1 MKGRTIKLVK
11 EDIGEYLMTLEKIL
25 GKDSLNVIQK
35 ELTINEK
42 IANRTLKS
50 PIINIPLR
58 ERSSK
63 LQNKERH

>member
-50 PIINIPLR
+50 SVYQHTIKR
-58 ERSSK
+58 EE
-63 LQNKERH
+63 QQATE

>member
-11 EDIGEYLMTLEKIL
+11 EDVGEYLMTLEKIL

-50 PIINIPLR
+50 SVYQHII
-58 ERSSK
+58 K
-63 LQNKERH
+63 KEEQQTTE